1 MYCISPNYGAQRD
14 HVFKLEQFI
23 EGVCFWGDYSVY
35 YVVRMR
41 QGSVNKKKNIYEMY
55 ERIKVIT

>member
-23 EGVCFWGDYSVY
+23 DGVCFWGVHSVY

-41 QGSVNKKKNIYEMY
+41 QGSIIRKKNINEMY
-55 ERIKVIT
+55 EQIKVII

>member
-23 EGVCFWGDYSVY
+23 DGCFWGDYSVY